1 VGKNNITYMAFLAVG
16 IVVSEG
22 VFGTVTDGI
31 WSAANQGKLYDSVD
45 WSRFEEEEEEEEED
59 EEWIG
64 IRGWI

>member
-1 VGKNNITYMAFLAVG
+1 MAFLAVG

-45 WSRFEEEEEEEEED
+45 WSRFEEEEEEEEEEED
-59 EEWIG
+59 EE
-64 IRGWI
+64 